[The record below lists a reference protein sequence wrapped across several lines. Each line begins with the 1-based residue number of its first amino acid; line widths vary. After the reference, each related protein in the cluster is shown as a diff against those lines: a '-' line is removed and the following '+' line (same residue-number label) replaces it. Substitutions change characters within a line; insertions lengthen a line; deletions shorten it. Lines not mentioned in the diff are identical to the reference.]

1 MDGSCTL
8 CPPKCKFLTPF
19 KRQNKYIY
27 IFSAIYAQDAIMI
40 QAENNDIS
48 LTDHEFSNVT
58 GHKSFMEDVNVA
70 VQFCPWFTFYFPLF
84 LGYDNI

>member
-1 MDGSCTL
+1 
-8 CPPKCKFLTPF
+8 
-19 KRQNKYIY
+19 
-27 IFSAIYAQDAIMI
+27 MI